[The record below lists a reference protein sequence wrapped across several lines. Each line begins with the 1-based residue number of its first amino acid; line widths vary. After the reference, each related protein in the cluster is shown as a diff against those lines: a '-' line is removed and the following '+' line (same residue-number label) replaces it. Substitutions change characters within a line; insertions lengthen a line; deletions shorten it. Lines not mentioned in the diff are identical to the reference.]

1 MDYSQIITTT
11 AQRVAPF
18 VVDAVHGSSVL
29 AARALATPKKWAMG
43 QYEQNPIQ
51 VSESTTGGDFQG
63 LGMFDTSDVSTD
75 VNLQWLTKGY
85 YQNITIPIPLISLNQ
100 TEAGIIA
107 LTKRK
112 MDVAKTA
119 IMSNVGTR
127 LYGLGTGDAIEGLQL
142 QTDNG
147 TYSTT
152 YGNLSRT
159 TYGSF
164 INGQVTAAAAGVI
177 SFQSLAAQ
185 VDLCSAASTTS
196 ESTNLILT
204 TKTVWG
210 LVETIVEAKNRGN
223 YDTSRGYLR
232 VSPYTPM
239 GTAARPDQ
247 LPVGMIGFDSYYF
260 RGIPVVKDDKCPTG
274 LVYTLNENYLK
285 FVSLDLV
292 GLQTIQMQPQVYRGV
307 YDDNNGGAPGSSE
320 SADTAGVGDKTPAMA
335 TAFQMTDQRMPT
347 NQLGNVQQI
356 VLYGN
361 FVNFNPKRSGVIT
374 GVTTV

>member
-18 VVDAVHGSSVL
+18 VIDAVHGSSVL
-29 AARALATPKKWAMG
+29 AARALAMPKKWAMG

-63 LGMFDTSDVSTD
+63 LGQFDTSDVSTD

-85 YQNITIPIPLISLNQ
+85 YQNITIPIPLISLNN
-100 TEAGIIA
+100 TEAGIIN

-119 IMSNVGTR
+119 IMSNLGTR

-142 QTDNG
+142 QTDAG
-147 TYSTT
+147 TYSST
-152 YGNLSRT
+152 YGTLSRT
-159 TYGSF
+159 TYGTY
-164 INGQVTAAAAGVI
+164 INGQVTAAASGVI

-185 VDLCSAASTTS
+185 VDLCSAASTS
-196 ESTNLILT
+196 GESTNLIDT

-210 LVETIVEAKNRGN
+210 LIETIVEAKNRGN

-274 LVYTLNENYLK
+274 LVYTLNENYMK

-292 GLQTIQMQPQVYRGV
+292 GLQSINMQPQVYRGV
-307 YDDNNGGAPGSSE
+307 YNDDGGK
-320 SADTAGVGDKTPAMA
+320 DDQTPEQA
-335 TAFQMTDQRMPT
+335 TAFQITDQRMPT

-356 VLYGN
+356 VIYGN

>member
-11 AQRVAPF
+11 AQRVAPY

-29 AARALATPKKWAMG
+29 AARVLSQPKKWAMG

-63 LGMFDTSDVSTD
+63 LGQFDTSDVSTD

-85 YQNITIPIPLISLNQ
+85 YQNITIPIPLISLNN
-100 TEAGIIA
+100 TEAGIIN

-119 IMSNVGTR
+119 IMSQIGSR

-147 TYSTT
+147 TYSTA

-159 TYGSF
+159 TYGAF
-164 INGQVTAAAAGVI
+164 INGQVTPASGGVI

-185 VDLCSAASTTS
+185 VDLCSAASTS
-196 ESTNLILT
+196 GESTNLILT

-292 GLQTIQMQPQVYRGV
+292 GLQNINMQPQVYRGV
-307 YDDNNGGAPGSSE
+307 YDDTGGK
-320 SADTAGVGDKTPAMA
+320 DDQTPEQA
-335 TAFQMTDQRMPT
+335 TAFQITDQRMPT

-356 VLYGN
+356 VIYGN
-361 FVNFNPKRSGVIT
+361 FANFNPKRSGVIT
-374 GVTTV
+374 GVTTI

>member
-29 AARALATPKKWAMG
+29 AARVLASPKNWAMG

-51 VSESTTGGDFQG
+51 VAESTTGGDFTG
-63 LGMFDTSDVSTD
+63 LGSFDTSDVTTD

-85 YQNITIPIPLISLNQ
+85 YQNITLPIALISLNA
-100 TEAGIIA
+100 TEAGIIN
-107 LTKRK
+107 LVKRK

-119 IMSNVGTR
+119 IMSQVGTR

-142 QTDNG
+142 QTDAG
-147 TYSTT
+147 TYSSA
-152 YGNLSRT
+152 YGGLSRT
-159 TYGSF
+159 TYGTY
-164 INGQVTAAAAGVI
+164 INGQVTAASGGVI
-177 SFQSLAAQ
+177 SFATLAAQ
-185 VDLCSAASTTS
+185 IDLCSAASVSS
-196 ESTNLILT
+196 ESTNLVLT

-223 YDTSRGYLR
+223 YDTSRGYQR
-232 VSPYTPM
+232 VTPYTAM
-239 GTAARPDQ
+239 GSAARPDQ
-247 LPVGMIGFDSYYF
+247 LPVGMVGFDSYFF

-274 LVYTLNENYLK
+274 QIFTLNENYLK
-285 FVSLDLV
+285 FVSLSLV
-292 GLQTIQMQPQVYRGV
+292 GLKSIDLAPQVYRGV
-307 YDDNNGGAPGSSE
+307 YSGDGNQGNGDATPKATSFQITDD
-320 SADTAGVGDKTPAMA
+320 
-335 TAFQMTDQRMPT
+335 RMPT
-347 NQLGNVQQI
+347 NALGTVQQI

-361 FVNFNPKRSGVIT
+361 FVNYSPKRSGVIT

>member
-29 AARALATPKKWAMG
+29 AARVLAQPKSWAMG

-51 VSESTTGGDFQG
+51 IAESTTGGDFTG
-63 LGMFDTSDVSTD
+63 LGNFDTSDVSTD
-75 VNLQWLTKGY
+75 VNLAWTTKGY
-85 YQNITIPIPLISLNQ
+85 YQNITIPIPLISLNN
-100 TEAGIIA
+100 TEAGIIN

-119 IMSNVGTR
+119 IMSQLGTR

-142 QTDNG
+142 MTDAG

-152 YGNLSRT
+152 YGGLSRS
-159 TYGSF
+159 TYGAY
-164 INGQVTAAAAGVI
+164 INGQVTPASAGVV

-185 VDLCSAASTTS
+185 IDLCSTAS
-196 ESTNLILT
+196 ESSDATNLILT
-204 TKTVWG
+204 TKTIWG
-210 LVETIVEAKNRGN
+210 LIETIVEAKNRGN
-223 YDTSRGYLR
+223 YDTARGYQR

-239 GTAARPDQ
+239 GSAVRPDQ
-247 LPVGMIGFDSYYF
+247 LPVGSVGFDSYYF

-274 LVYTLNENYLK
+274 LIYTLNENYLK
-285 FVSLDLV
+285 YVSLPLV
-292 GLQTIQMQPQVYRGV
+292 GLKQISMAPQVYRGV
-307 YDDNNGGAPGSSE
+307 YSDAGEQG
-320 SADTAGVGDKTPAMA
+320 TADKTPGQA
-335 TAFQMTDQRMPT
+335 TAFQITDPRMPT

-356 VLYGN
+356 VTYGN
-361 FVNFNPKRSGVIT
+361 FANYNPKRSGVMT

>member
-11 AQRVAPF
+11 AQRVAPY

-29 AARALATPKKWAMG
+29 SARVLAMPKPWAMG

-51 VSESTTGGDFQG
+51 IAESTTGGDFTG
-63 LGMFDTSDVSTD
+63 LGNFDTSDVSTD

-85 YQNITIPIPLISLNQ
+85 YQNITIPIPLISLNN
-100 TEAGIIA
+100 TEAGIIS

-119 IMSNVGTR
+119 IMSQVCTR

-142 QTDNG
+142 QTDVG
-147 TYSTT
+147 TYSSSYGGQSRST
-152 YGNLSRT
+152 YGA
-159 TYGSF
+159 Y
-164 INGQVTAAAAGVI
+164 INGQVTPASGGVI
-177 SFQSLAAQ
+177 SFQTAAAQ
-185 VDLCSAASTTS
+185 VDLCSAASTS
-196 ESTNLILT
+196 GESTNLILT

-210 LVETIVEAKNRGN
+210 LIETIVEAKNRGN

-247 LPVGMIGFDSYYF
+247 LPVGMIGFDAYYL

-274 LVYTLNENYLK
+274 LVYTLNENYMK
-285 FVSLDLV
+285 FVSLNLL
-292 GLQTIQMQPQVYRGV
+292 GLQSVKMQPQVYRGV
-307 YDDNNGGAPGSSE
+307 YDDTDGK
-320 SADTAGVGDKTPAMA
+320 DDQTPEQA
-335 TAFQMTDQRMPT
+335 TAFQITDQRMPT

-356 VLYGN
+356 VIYGN
-361 FVNFNPKRSGVIT
+361 FANFNPKRSGVIT

>member
-29 AARALATPKKWAMG
+29 AARVLSSPKKWAMG
-43 QYEQNPIQ
+43 QYEQNPVQ
-51 VSESTTGGDFQG
+51 VAESTTGGDFTG
-63 LGMFDTSDVSTD
+63 LGQFDTSDVSTD

-85 YQNITIPIPLISLNQ
+85 YQNITIPIPLISLNNS
-100 TEAGIIA
+100 EAGIIN
-107 LTKRK
+107 LVKRK
-112 MDVAKTA
+112 MDVAKAA
-119 IMSNVGTR
+119 IMSQVGTR

-142 QTDNG
+142 QTDAG
-147 TYSTT
+147 TYSSS
-152 YGNLSRT
+152 YGGLSRT

-185 VDLCSAASTTS
+185 VDLCSAASTS
-196 ESTNLILT
+196 GESTNLIIT

-210 LVETIVEAKNRGN
+210 LVETIVEAKSRGN
-223 YDTSRGYLR
+223 YDTSRGYSK
-232 VSPYTPM
+232 VTPYTPM
-239 GTAARPDQ
+239 SSAARPDQ
-247 LPVGMIGFDSYYF
+247 LPVGMVGFDSYFF
-260 RGIPVVKDDKCPTG
+260 RGMPVVKDDKCPTG
-274 LVYTLNENYLK
+274 LVYTMNENYLK

-292 GLQTIQMQPQVYRGV
+292 GLKTIEMAPQVYRGV
-307 YDDNNGGAPGSSE
+307 YDDTNGR
-320 SADTAGVGDKTPAMA
+320 DDQTPAMA

-361 FVNFNPKRSGVIT
+361 FANFNPKRSGVIT

>member
-29 AARALATPKKWAMG
+29 AARVLAQPKKWAMG

-51 VSESTTGGDFQG
+51 IAESTTGGDFQG
-63 LGMFDTSDVSTD
+63 LGAFDTSDVSTD

-85 YQNITIPIPLISLNQ
+85 YQNITIPIPLISLNN
-100 TEAGIIA
+100 TEAGIIN
-107 LTKRK
+107 LVKRK

-119 IMSNVGTR
+119 IMSQVGTR

-142 QTDNG
+142 QTDAG
-147 TYSTT
+147 TYSSS
-152 YGNLSRT
+152 YGGLSRT
-159 TYGSF
+159 TYGTY
-164 INGQVTAAAAGVI
+164 INGQVTAAAGGVI
-177 SFQSLAAQ
+177 SFQTLAAQ
-185 VDLCSAASTTS
+185 IDLCSAASTQG
-196 ESTNLILT
+196 ESTSLVLT

-223 YDTSRGYLR
+223 YNTASSGYQKVTPYTAIGATSR
-232 VSPYTPM
+232 S
-239 GTAARPDQ
+239 DQ

-260 RGIPVVKDDKCPTG
+260 RGIPVVKDDKTPTG

-292 GLQTIQMQPQVYRGV
+292 GLTNIKLAPQVYRGV
-307 YDDNNGGAPGSSE
+307 YDDGNGQS
-320 SADTAGVGDKTPAMA
+320 DQTPEMA
-335 TAFQMTDQRMPT
+335 TAFQITDQRMPT

-356 VLYGN
+356 VIYGN
-361 FVNFNPKRSGVIT
+361 FANFNPKRSGVIT